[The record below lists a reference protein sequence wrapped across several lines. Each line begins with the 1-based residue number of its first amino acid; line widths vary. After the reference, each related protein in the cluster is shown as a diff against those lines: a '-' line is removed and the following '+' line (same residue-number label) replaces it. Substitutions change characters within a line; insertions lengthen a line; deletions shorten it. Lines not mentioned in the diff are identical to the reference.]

1 MATITTELIEAKR
14 DERGR
19 QIRTAKER
27 EGLLRAYR
35 ESGLTQKVF
44 AAREGVRLSAFV
56 SWVQAASR
64 APRTVPTFAEV
75 RVANRAV
82 SAAVEIVL
90 PDGVVVRGGDM
101 ESVITVADRL
111 RRC

>member
-14 DERGR
+14 DDRGR

-27 EGLLRAYR
+27 EALLRAYR
-35 ESGLTQKVF
+35 ESGLTQKAF
-44 AAREGVRLSAFV
+44 AAREGIKLWTFV
-56 SWVQAASR
+56 SWVQAANR
-64 APRTVPTFAEV
+64 LPRTVPTFAEL

-101 ESVITVADRL
+101 ESVITVANRL